1 MLTTLIAS
9 TLVLAQAAPAPDL
22 TGPEL
27 SLQQRTSLRCAAA
40 FALVA
45 EGQANGNEA
54 AKAYPAMGQRGKE
67 FFVRASAQVMEET
80 GLSRA
85 QIGALLSQEAQ
96 SLWDNDTLTDVMPG
110 CLLLLDASG
119 V

>member
-1 MLTTLIAS
+1 MFTTLIAS
-9 TLVLAQAAPAPDL
+9 TLVFAQAAPAPEL
-22 TGPEL
+22 T
-27 SLQQRTSLRCAAA
+27 LQQRTSLRCAAA

-54 AKAYPAMGQRGKE
+54 AKAYPELGQRGKE
-67 FFVRASAQVMEET
+67 FFVRASAQVMDET
-80 GLSRA
+80 GLTRA
-85 QIGALLSQEAQ
+85 QIGAILSQEAQ
-96 SLWDNDTLTDVMPG
+96 AMWDDGTLADVMPG